1 MKKTFMG
8 VRLKRLR
15 EERRLTQAA
24 LAAKL
29 GISLSYLNQLENNQR
44 PLTLPVLLALNSTFG
59 LDVQSFSD
67 DDEARLI
74 ADLRE
79 ALADP
84 ALGETI
90 ATADL
95 RELAL
100 NMPAV
105 GRALIMLNRKYR
117 QATEQSALLSAR
129 LGEDRQA
136 ASAILPSTPFEEVR
150 DFFYAHNNH
159 IPELDE
165 AAEAIATR
173 MKFPIGQMAPALAGY
188 LESRHGVKAVFD
200 TFDELSSGTQRKF
213 DARAKVMRLSRRLRP
228 GQQAF
233 QFATQ
238 IAILEFDSAL
248 RAIIGKA
255 NFTNDEARGLARIG
269 LANYFAG
276 AMVLPY
282 TVFLSEAERWR
293 YDIELLGHRFGVGF
307 ETICHR
313 LSALQRPNARGIPF
327 FFIRVDRAG
336 NISKRQSATDFH
348 FSRVGGTCPLWN
360 VYEAFASPGRV
371 LTQLARMPDE
381 RTYLWVARTVSHG
394 QGGYGAPAK
403 TFAVALGCDI
413 RHAERIV
420 YSQGVNIESAVAT
433 PIGMGCKVCERLDCP
448 QRAFPPIGRALN
460 IDESRSHFAPY
471 ATSAPI
477 AQ

>member
-44 PLTLPVLLALNSTFG
+44 PLTLPVLLALNATFG
-59 LDVQSFSD
+59 LDVQSFSE

-74 ADLRE
+74 SDLRE
-79 ALADP
+79 VLVDP

-105 GRALIMLNRKYR
+105 GRALVTLNRKYR
-117 QATEQSALLSAR
+117 QAAEQSAVLSAR

-159 IPELDE
+159 IAELDE

-173 MKFPIGQMAPALAGY
+173 MKFPVGQMASALAAY

-200 TFDELSSGTQRKF
+200 TFDELPPGTQRKF
-213 DARAKVMRLSRRLRP
+213 DSGAKIMQLSRRLRP

-238 IAILEFDSAL
+238 IAILEFDNEL
-248 RAIIGKA
+248 RSIIDKA
-255 NFTNDEARGLARIG
+255 GFTNDDARGLARIG

-282 TVFLSEAERWR
+282 MVFLSEAERWR

-307 ETICHR
+307 ETVCHR

-360 VYEAFASPGRV
+360 VYEAFANPGRV
-371 LTQLARMPDE
+371 LTQLAKMPDE
-381 RTYLWVARTVSHG
+381 RTYLWIARTVSHG

-403 TFAVALGCDI
+403 TFAVALGCDV

-420 YSQGVNIESAVAT
+420 YSQGLNIDPAVAT

-477 AQ
+477 A

>member
-44 PLTLPVLLALNSTFG
+44 PLTLPVLLALSSTFG

-105 GRALIMLNRKYR
+105 GRALVTLSRKYR
-117 QATEQSALLSAR
+117 QATEQTAALSAR

-165 AAEAIATR
+165 AAESIATR
-173 MKFPIGQMAPALAGY
+173 MKFPIGQMAAALADY
-188 LESRHGVKAVFD
+188 LEQRHGVKAVFD
-200 TFDELSSGTQRKF
+200 TFEELPSGTQRKF
-213 DARAKVMRLSRRLRP
+213 DSTAKIMQLSRRLRP

-238 IAILEFDSAL
+238 IAILEFDSEL
-248 RAIIGKA
+248 RAIIDRAG
-255 NFTNDEARGLARIG
+255 FTNDEARGLARIG

-282 TVFLSEAERWR
+282 TVFLDEAERWR

-307 ETICHR
+307 ETVCHR
-313 LSALQRPNARGIPF
+313 LSALQRPNARGVPF

-360 VYEAFASPGRV
+360 VYEAFANPDRV

-381 RTYLWVARTVSHG
+381 RTYLWIARTVSHG
-394 QGGYGAPAK
+394 QGGYGAPTK
-403 TFAVALGCDI
+403 TFAVALGCDV

-420 YSQGVNIESAVAT
+420 YSQGLNIDPAVAT

-448 QRAFPPIGRALN
+448 QRAFPPIGRELN

-471 ATSAPI
+471 ATSAPN
-477 AQ
+477 A